1 MGMTIF
7 DTPVLTP
14 LARFLGWLFLKL
26 AGWKK
31 EGDVPD
37 APKFILIGA
46 PHTSNWDVPF
56 VLSLAFAF
64 RVKVFWLMKDSL
76 FRWPFG
82 GFFRWL
88 GGIPVDRSKR
98 KGVVAQ
104 TIEVFNQHERL
115 ILGIA
120 PEGTREKAKNWKSG
134 FYRIAHGANI
144 PIALGF
150 MDFKRKLGGM
160 GPLLIP
166 SGDINADMQI
176 MRDYYDKV
184 TGCRPE
190 EKTLPELPFE

>member
-1 MGMTIF
+1 MTIF

-14 LARFLGWLFLKL
+14 VARFLGWLFLKIN
-26 AGWKK
+26 GWEK

-64 RVKVFWLMKDSL
+64 RAKVFWLMKDSL

-88 GGIPVDRSKR
+88 GGIPIDRSKR
-98 KGVVAQ
+98 MGVVAQ
-104 TIEVFNQHERL
+104 TIEVFNQHDRL
-115 ILGIA
+115 IIGVS
-120 PEGTREKAKNWKSG
+120 PEGTRQKGKSWKTG

-150 MDFKRKLGGM
+150 MDFKRKRGGM
-160 GPLLIP
+160 GRLLVP

-176 MRDYYDKV
+176 MRDYYDKI
-184 TGCRPE
+184 TGKRPE